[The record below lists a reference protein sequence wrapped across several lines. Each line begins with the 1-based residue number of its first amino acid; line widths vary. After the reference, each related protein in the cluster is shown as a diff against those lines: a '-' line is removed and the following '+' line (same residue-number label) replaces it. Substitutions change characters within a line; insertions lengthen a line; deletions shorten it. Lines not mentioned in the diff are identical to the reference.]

1 MPGLQKLFDLGSK
14 VTRCMNRWTKTIL
27 LMNLGLKHGH
37 MVDSNRISHSM
48 TASSVASDPVPTL
61 TAPLGHIG
69 EWRLDSQQFLPWF
82 EVLKWSILSKN
93 HRVTV
98 HKKRF

>member
-1 MPGLQKLFDLGSK
+1 
-14 VTRCMNRWTKTIL
+14 
-27 LMNLGLKHGH
+27 MNLGLNHGH
-37 MVDSNRISHSM
+37 MVDSSHLSHSM
-48 TASSVASDPVPTL
+48 TASSVASDPVSTL

-98 HKKRF
+98 HKELH